1 MLARYS
7 ADCLPRIWRAQDF
20 SAWMIALLHGPA
32 GDGDDAVFGRALQE
46 ARLESLRTS
55 RAHQDFFA
63 EQYVGV

>member
-1 MLARYS
+1 
-7 ADCLPRIWRAQDF
+7 
-20 SAWMIALLHGPA
+20 MIALLHGPA